1 MTLVQTIFIASV
13 LIAPFASLDVHA
25 HNACDVDL
33 TAGITINANSIE
45 FLEAS
50 DSHHNDSD
58 SLYKISQGKDLFVD
72 NQRIELSHSQQA
84 LISEYDARI
93 RELVPQVKSV
103 AIEGVDLAI
112 DGIDLAFNG
121 LLGEDN
127 DVSADLTQELKEI
140 REQVKTKLSIEKGI
154 TVGVDG
160 LEGEALLGKDFEQRI
175 EKLVEKTMLNS
186 MGSIL
191 MAMGKQ
197 MISSDVQEASFEE
210 RMEEFGNT
218 IEQEMSA
225 RAEKISAQAQALCR
239 NIAKVDNLEEQ
250 IKDNIKVLAHVN
262 VFTVTHSQYGEEK
275 HALSM

>member
-1 MTLVQTIFIASV
+1 MTLAQTAFIASV
-13 LIAPFASLDVHA
+13 LTASFASIDVNA
-25 HNACDVDL
+25 HNACNVDL
-33 TAGITINANSIE
+33 TAGLSINTDAIE
-45 FLEAS
+45 FFES
-50 DSHHNDSD
+50 NVNKNEDNHN
-58 SLYKISQGKDLFVD
+58 LYKITQGKYLFID
-72 NQRIELSHSQQA
+72 DKNIELNQSQQA
-84 LISEYDARI
+84 LISKYDATI
-93 RELVPQVKSV
+93 RQLVPQVKSV

-140 REQVKTKLSIEKGI
+140 REQVKTKLSIDKGI

-210 RMEEFGNT
+210 RMEEFADT